1 MQNFYPTELAYLST
15 FCTCTPQPW
24 GVRLRDSALR
34 DMFSHNLTYI
44 ERPLPD
50 EALFS
55 LFLQERRL
63 RRAEGE
69 QYLNLTLERAP
80 STRLLQRFARM
91 GCVRTVYD
99 YYLYMGKTARSV
111 GNCAAVPMTP
121 AMRGEALSFD
131 VMVNG
136 AAFGEDFLR
145 RRFARRRKAYLSGE
159 VTHFLCYH
167 AGRVVGMCDLFLH
180 EGVAKIEDFDVA
192 PAYQRRGF
200 GSAMLAQLVRRA
212 EDRGA
217 HTVYLITDDADTAQ
231 EMYKKSG
238 FVQAAQKHEI
248 LFPV

>member
-24 GVRLRDSALR
+24 GVRLRDSALH

-99 YYLYMGKTARSV
+99 YYLYTGKTARSV

-121 AMRGEALSFD
+121 AKRGAALSVD
-131 VMVNG
+131 VRVTGG
-136 AAFGEDFLR
+136 AGGENRLPLPRGGADGIVR
-145 RRFARRRKAYLSGE
+145 G
-159 VTHFLCYH
+159 VQTGTHGALK
-167 AGRVVGMCDLFLH
+167 GLG
-180 EGVAKIEDFDVA
+180 EGVCQIRQGDERIPLGSSGSCQRGQRQQKPKQEGGGFFHKDSFLQIAIA
-192 PAYQRRGF
+192 P
-200 GSAMLAQLVRRA
+200 
-212 EDRGA
+212 
-217 HTVYLITDDADTAQ
+217 
-231 EMYKKSG
+231 
-238 FVQAAQKHEI
+238 
-248 LFPV
+248 